1 MRSPWLLLLLL
12 LAPVQA
18 AERPLKALI
27 IDGQN
32 NHKWQETTPV
42 LKKLLEETGLFAVD
56 VATSPPKGS
65 ELSGFLPKFAGY
77 AVVVSNYNGESWSP
91 AAREAFEKYLRAGGG
106 FVVYHAA
113 NNPFADWKEY
123 NEMIGLGGW
132 GDRTE
137 AAGPYLRFRDGKM
150 VREAKP
156 GPSGHHGKRH
166 PFQVTIRNPKHPIT
180 AGLPALWMHSQ
191 DELYD
196 SLRGPTDAKINLL
209 ATAYSDPA
217 TGGTGEHEPMLMT
230 LAYGQGRVFHTTLG
244 HDLESLSCVGFIAT
258 FQRGSE
264 WVATGKV
271 TQKVPPDFPTAGRLS
286 MRK

>member
-42 LKKLLEETGLFAVD
+42 LKKLLEETGLFTVD
-56 VATSPPKGS
+56 VATAPPKSS
-65 ELSGFLPKFAGY
+65 ELGGFLPKFADY
-77 AVVVSNYNGESWSP
+77 AVVVSNYNGDTWPP
-91 AAREAFEKYLRAGGG
+91 AIRAAFENYVRGGGG

-113 NNPFADWKEY
+113 NNPFGDWKEY

-132 GDRTE
+132 GNRTE
-137 AAGPYLRFRDGKM
+137 VSGPYLRFRDGKV

-156 GPSGHHGKRH
+156 GPSGHHGKKH
-166 PFQVTIRNPKHPIT
+166 LFQVVIRNPKHPIT
-180 AGLPALWMHSQ
+180 AGLPTVWMHAS

-196 SLRGPTDAKINLL
+196 SLRGPADAKITLL
-209 ATAYSDPA
+209 ATALSDPA

-230 LAYGQGRVFHTTLG
+230 LTYGKGRIFHTALG
-244 HDLESLSCVGFIAT
+244 DNLEPLSCVGFITT
-258 FQRGSE
+258 FQRGAE

-271 TQKVPPDFPTAGRLS
+271 TQKVPPDFPTADRVS